1 MPKTPMELLVETYL
15 HPPDL
20 SCRALCVYRS
30 LLAHKNSRNGR
41 CTPSVRTIAHENRI
55 GLDSV
60 RAGRREC
67 VQKGLI
73 SFEAE
78 PGKLTSYSPLTPTQI
93 RPVPE
98 SDRYPDPTGTQIRP
112 VPESEGRGTWIRPH
126 PYLDPTPGVPESDPN
141 RERTEKEQR
150 KNRGAPED
158 FARNEV
164 REIEKL
170 WNEICGE
177 IFGEI
182 IAMTEDRRVM
192 VESRLVAFPDL
203 DWAATFRKLVCS
215 SHHCGENRD
224 GWKADFNW
232 LMKADGNVAKIAER
246 KETVDDYVPV
256 PKTDLSKLP
265 DPGKPRSEVWP
276 ELEGR
281 EDYFGAMEGIGRAGV
296 AKIGK
301 RETDNGD

>member
-78 PGKLTSYSPLTPTQI
+78 PGKLTSYSLLTP
-93 RPVPE
+93 
-98 SDRYPDPTGTQIRP
+98 TQIRP

-150 KNRGAPED
+150 RARGLRAKRGSRNR
-158 FARNEV
+158 EV
-164 REIEKL
+164 
-170 WNEICGE
+170 
-177 IFGEI
+177 
-182 IAMTEDRRVM
+182 
-192 VESRLVAFPDL
+192 VE
-203 DWAATFRKLVCS
+203 
-215 SHHCGENRD
+215 
-224 GWKADFNW
+224 
-232 LMKADGNVAKIAER
+232 
-246 KETVDDYVPV
+246 
-256 PKTDLSKLP
+256 
-265 DPGKPRSEVWP
+265 
-276 ELEGR
+276 
-281 EDYFGAMEGIGRAGV
+281 
-296 AKIGK
+296 
-301 RETDNGD
+301 